1 MAFQLEDTQK
11 KVKAIIAEKLKLPVD
26 QIALEASFKELG
38 ADSLDS
44 VDMIM
49 SFEEDFGMEIKDEEA
64 EKIITVN
71 DAVSFIQTNRK
82 K

>member
-26 QIALEASFKELG
+26 QIPTDASFKELG

-44 VDMIM
+44 VDMVM
-49 SFEEDFGMEIKDEEA
+49 SFEEDFDMEIKDEEA
-64 EKIITVN
+64 EKILTVG
-71 DAVSFIQTNRK
+71 DAINFVQLHRRK
-82 K
+82 

>member
-11 KVKAIIAEKLKLPVD
+11 KVKAIIADKLKLPVD
-26 QIALEASFKELG
+26 QIVLEASFKELG

-64 EKIITVN
+64 EQIMTVAQ
-71 DAVSFIQTNRK
+71 AVDFIQANRK

>member
-11 KVKAIIAEKLKLPVD
+11 KVKAIIAEKLKLPAD
-26 QIALEASFKELG
+26 QIATEASFKELG

-44 VDMIM
+44 VDMVM

-64 EKIITVN
+64 EKILTVA
-71 DAVSFIQTNRK
+71 DAVSFIQLHRK